1 MSEEPGICDCLASI
15 TFCAIIATGYSKHSV
30 RCLRSGKANE
40 AAVNE
45 LIPARLR
52 REFAFFDFHWLSHE
66 YQELDFRR
74 DPRKFRARFVRDRP
88 GAVARS
94 NPWLVCGID

>member
-1 MSEEPGICDCLASI
+1 MSEEPGIFVYLASI

-45 LIPARLR
+45 PVQLVFVESLPFLI
-52 REFAFFDFHWLSHE
+52 SI
-66 YQELDFRR
+66 
-74 DPRKFRARFVRDRP
+74 
-88 GAVARS
+88 G
-94 NPWLVCGID
+94 